1 MKNSGAPR
9 PGPQLASS
17 FALLTVFH
25 TAGNEYMSDTPRG
38 STPLAIIVMGVS
50 GSGKSTL
57 GSLLAQALGCPF
69 LEGDD
74 FHAPEAIAKMR
85 SGQPLTDDDRW
96 PWLDRIGADLRL
108 AVAGSGVAVAA
119 CSALKR
125 AYRDRLREATGFAV
139 QFVLLDAGREELQ
152 RRLSS
157 RTGHYMPAG
166 LLASQIDTLEPPDRD
181 EPVIRLD
188 AQQPS
193 ALLRDC
199 VLQHLTLLPQRNP
212 HSSQ

>member
-1 MKNSGAPR
+1 MSENS
-9 PGPQLASS
+9 
-17 FALLTVFH
+17 
-25 TAGNEYMSDTPRG
+25 RG
-38 STPLAIIVMGVS
+38 VTPLAIIVMGVA

-57 GSLLAQALGCPF
+57 GSLLAHAIACPF

-85 SGQPLTDDDRW
+85 SGEPLTDEDRW

-108 AVAGSGVAVAA
+108 AVGSSGVAVAA

-125 AYRDRLREATGFAV
+125 AYRDRLRQAIGFAV
-139 QFVLLDAGREELQ
+139 QFVLLEAGRDELR
-152 RRLSS
+152 RRLTD

-166 LLASQIDTLEPPDRD
+166 LLASQIDALEPPERD

-188 AQQPS
+188 AQQPPDVLCEQVLH
-193 ALLRDC
+193 ALA
-199 VLQHLTLLPQRNP
+199 QMPKA
-212 HSSQ
+212 